1 MVRTEQM
8 RREAI
13 IAAAVAQSRG
23 FTITSASRDMRMAC
37 HAIARSVMAGVNQL
51 MLEEGQRVRAEVVRE
66 FSEAT
71 RKQLEKVYEDAFS
84 DGQAGDYRG
93 YQLRREGAS

>member
-1 MVRTEQM
+1 MVPTEQL

-13 IAAAVAQSRG
+13 IAASVAQSRG
-23 FTITSASRDMRMAC
+23 FTITNASRDMQMAC

-51 MLEEGQRVRAEVVRE
+51 VLEEGQRVRAATIRE

-71 RKQLEKVYEDAFS
+71 RKQVEKTYEDAFN

-93 YQLRREGAS
+93 PRSLERAS